1 MRVPVGID
9 PRWPNPLFVGGPLT
23 TISQGEVLLRLAIAV
38 LLCGAIGLE
47 RQARDQVAGL
57 RTHIIV
63 GLGAAL
69 FTLVSAYAFTGSG
82 TSHVDPT
89 RIAAQVV
96 SGIGFLGA
104 GVILRHGA
112 TVRGVTTAAA
122 LWISAAIGMASAAG
136 YYFGAAA
143 TTAVALAA
151 LAGLRKVRPVLQR
164 LGTETLSLDLRLSS
178 GGSVHGVL
186 GEFRRLG
193 LQLEGLETQHLEDGS
208 ERVLVDVRAARRLD
222 VEGILS
228 ELSRSP
234 DVRRIDLAVLH
245 SLDLNG
251 AEESGGIRQ
260 ARVRVPRRE
269 PSRPGIQRAGER
281 L

>member
-1 MRVPVGID
+1 MRESPARHSIHRCRRD
-9 PRWPNPLFVGGPLT
+9 AMT
-23 TISQGEVLLRLAIAV
+23 TITHGEVLLRLTV
-38 LLCGAIGLE
+38 VVVLCGAIGLE

-69 FTLVSAYAFTGSG
+69 FTLVSAYAFTGAGS
-82 TSHVDPT
+82 SHADPT

-104 GVILRHGA
+104 GAILRHGV
-112 TVRGVTTAAA
+112 TVRGLTTAAA
-122 LWISAAIGMASAAG
+122 LWISAAIGMAGAAG

-143 TTAVALAA
+143 TTVIALVA

-164 LGTETLSLDLRLSS
+164 LGTETLSLDLRLSPE
-178 GGSVHGVL
+178 GSVHGVL
-186 GEFRRLG
+186 GAFRQLG
-193 LQLEGLETQHLEDGS
+193 LQVEGLETRVLEDGT
-208 ERVLVDVRAARRLD
+208 ERVLADVRASGRLD
-222 VEGILS
+222 VESILS
-228 ELSRSP
+228 ELSASA

-251 AEESGGIRQ
+251 GEQSRNIRRTRLR
-260 ARVRVPRRE
+260 APRRE
-269 PSRPGIQRAGER
+269 PSRPGIRRAREQI
-281 L
+281 